1 MLYRVIAER
10 AIREWNLAKNGE
22 NAYELANTENIGDLE
37 RGINEKLNGI
47 GAIRIINS
55 IVKAITNGVRDRM
68 IPFFEGK
75 TAESVATIFSDTIIS
90 GNESDE
96 LNTFLVLQNALSQVK
111 DKEAFVLEL
120 INCVHNDW
128 IRKFA
133 TRETFDKKLSEYT
146 IHHYLNMYFIGWN
159 EVAKDLI
166 IIEPILNAGGMEINL
181 EKLKGEYLTRVEEIL
196 VYEKIFNEADF
207 FKLAIRKTEENTPLI
222 DESVSYGWEILE
234 ALKNDEFVQK
244 VLIKSSLE
252 KGFGDLK
259 TFYNSRGI
267 IIPENKEDIS
277 ENRGIIKAVMVEDII
292 RALKVHAF

>member
-47 GAIRIINS
+47 GAIRIIKS

-90 GNESDE
+90 ENESDE
-96 LNTFLVLQNALSQVK
+96 LNTFLVLQNALSQVN
-111 DKEAFVLEL
+111 DKESFILEL

-128 IRKFA
+128 IKKFA

-181 EKLKGEYLTRVEEIL
+181 EKLKEEYLTRVEEIL
-196 VYEKIFNEADF
+196 VYEKVFDEADF
-207 FKLAIRKTEENTPLI
+207 FKLAIIKTEENTPLI
-222 DESVSYGWEILE
+222 DESVPYGWEILE

-252 KGFGDLK
+252 KGFGDLE

-267 IIPENKEDIS
+267 VIPENKEYINES
-277 ENRGIIKAVMVEDII
+277 RGIIKAVMVEDII